1 MTIAIGAPVQ
11 VLVAGNKW
19 APGFILDLEDPFNP
33 GDGLLLAIMTYNP
46 FPGDQQVRW
55 GAGRGFRRDEIG
67 TSWRFFTFHAS
78 TTVDVVSTATAVTT
92 VTSET

>member
-11 VLVAGNKW
+11 VLTGSKW
-19 APGFILDLEDPFNP
+19 MPGFIIDLETQENP
-33 GDGLLLAIMTYNP
+33 GDGLLIASMTYNP

-55 GAGRGFRRDEIG
+55 GAGRGYHRGDIG
-67 TSWRFFTFHAS
+67 TSWRFFSFHAS